1 MFYLLKCTYVKK
13 RSLFSRLF
21 SSGITV
27 TAHRKKGVNYYL
39 IEMLVTKD
47 IDWFKLERVI
57 GKNQKIV
64 LPKGLK
70 TPSTVTI
77 KAYPTEDIKGRL
89 LGEGALRVVEQA
101 AKQNPSLSVMLID
114 QSGKYNYLLTPL
126 MRAAQTVT
134 AVTADKENYS
144 QSARCLLNT
153 LGASP
158 LITDSTQR
166 AAACSVIIAPD
177 GISGCGTLPLPTTIF
192 AAGGSDFL
200 SIEEENIDLGSMN
213 DLDWADKF
221 QLAAA
226 LAEEPDFSGTLPY
239 ARSMKRGNQS
249 LSLAQIAEGLL

>member
-89 LGEGALRVVEQA
+89 LGEGALRVV
-101 AKQNPSLSVMLID
+101 
-114 QSGKYNYLLTPL
+114 
-126 MRAAQTVT
+126 
-134 AVTADKENYS
+134 
-144 QSARCLLNT
+144 
-153 LGASP
+153 
-158 LITDSTQR
+158 
-166 AAACSVIIAPD
+166 APC
-177 GISGCGTLPLPTTIF
+177 GCHLP
-192 AAGGSDFL
+192 
-200 SIEEENIDLGSMN
+200 
-213 DLDWADKF
+213 DW
-221 QLAAA
+221 Q
-226 LAEEPDFSGTLPY
+226 
-239 ARSMKRGNQS
+239 
-249 LSLAQIAEGLL
+249 